1 MHRTYD
7 MHMRHIDGN
16 GLTILL
22 STYAC
27 MWEEK
32 PRLALLWL
40 KTSASFNKIAKLRS
54 LTLEGAVILHLEL
67 ADIR

>member
-1 MHRTYD
+1 
-7 MHMRHIDGN
+7 
-16 GLTILL
+16 
-22 STYAC
+22 

-32 PRLALLWL
+32 PRLAFLWL
-40 KTSASFNKIAKLRS
+40 KIPASFNEVAKLRS